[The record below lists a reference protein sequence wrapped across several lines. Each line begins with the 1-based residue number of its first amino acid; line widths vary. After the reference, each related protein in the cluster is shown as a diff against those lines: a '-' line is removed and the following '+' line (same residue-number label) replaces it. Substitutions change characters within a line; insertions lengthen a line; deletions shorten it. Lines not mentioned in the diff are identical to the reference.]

1 MVPMSITSS
10 VQRFLGIGLVL
21 ILAACSTQALQ
32 DKRQDPPNVD
42 ARQIPIDDAAFSGSS
57 INVVAGT
64 RQMLYTHG
72 NHQYAGYYGP
82 EGRVVLARRQLG
94 EDQWSVQRTEFSTN
108 TADAHNTISL
118 IVDGEGYLHLAWG
131 HHDSPLN
138 YSVSESPNS
147 LTMGEPTQMVGSA
160 EERVTYP
167 QFFGIGSGNL
177 LFLYRDGASGRGRVV
192 LNHYDV
198 GSGKWT
204 RRQDNLIDGEGER
217 SAYWD
222 MVVGVD
228 DTLHL
233 AWVWRES
240 PDVATNHDLLYAE
253 SSDGGKTWR
262 RRDGKEYQLP
272 ATRDSAEIAY
282 EIGQNSNLMNPPVVA
297 VSDQG
302 VPFIASYWSEAP
314 GEAPGY
320 HVVHHSS
327 AEWQF
332 TAGPQAKE
340 HFTLAGGGTKKPPI
354 SRPALLVEPQT
365 NRLHLVYR
373 SDHHG
378 GRVLRATLADLSE
391 AEWTHGYLTEGS
403 VGAWEPSIDPVQWR
417 RAGQAHML
425 LQDVV
430 QVDGDDSVGKR
441 KAATPIRLLLWR
453 PEGRH

>member
-1 MVPMSITSS
+1 MVPTSITSS
-10 VQRFLGIGLVL
+10 VHRLVGIGLVL
-21 ILAACSTQALQ
+21 TLTACGILALQ
-32 DKRQDPPNVD
+32 DKGQAPQTFG

-82 EGRVVLARRQLG
+82 EGRVMLAQRQLG
-94 EDQWSVQRTEFSTN
+94 EDQWSVQKTEFSTN

-138 YSVSESPNS
+138 YSVSVSPHS
-147 LTMGEPTQMVGSA
+147 LTMGEPTEMVGLA

-167 QFFGIGSGNL
+167 QFFQIGSGNL

-198 GSGKWT
+198 ESREWT

-222 MVVGVD
+222 MAIGAD

-253 SSDGGKTWR
+253 SSNGGKTWR
-262 RRDGKEYQLP
+262 RRGGGEYQLP
-272 ATRDSAEIAY
+272 VTRDTAEIAY
-282 EIGQNSNLMNPPVVA
+282 EIVQNSNLMNPPVVA
-297 VSDQG
+297 VSNQG
-302 VPFIASYWSEAP
+302 APFITSYWSETA
-314 GEAPGY
+314 GEAPGF
-320 HVVHHSS
+320 HVVHHT
-327 AEWQF
+327 AGEWEF
-332 TAGPQAKE
+332 IAGPQAKE
-340 HFTLAGGGTKKPPI
+340 HFTLAGGGTKNPPI
-354 SRPALLVEPQT
+354 SRPALLVEKQAD
-365 NRLHLVYR
+365 RLHLVYR

-378 GRVLRATLADLSE
+378 GRVLGATLADLSE
-391 AEWTHGYLTEGS
+391 TKWTHGYLTEHS
-403 VGAWEPSIDPVQWR
+403 VGAWEPSIDPAQWR

-430 QVDGDDSVGKR
+430 QVDGDDSVGKQQE
-441 KAATPIRLLLWR
+441 ATPIRLLLWH
-453 PEGRH
+453 PE